1 MAYKP
6 LAEPLD
12 QFVKRKGGINNAAR
26 RGLLSG
32 LEKDLLYPARVARV
46 TTLTCKV
53 LSTRHNGAANNIS

>member
-1 MAYKP
+1 MSHKP
-6 LAEPLD
+6 LDEPLD
-12 QFVKRKGGINNAAR
+12 SSSNERVASTAAR
-26 RGLLSG
+26 RGFLSG